1 MGEGID
7 KVQDEI
13 QGHAAESSLNGW
25 IALLVAICATFMALC
40 NVKDGNV
47 VQAMQQA
54 QTQAVD
60 QWSFYQAKS
69 TKQHL
74 AENNAELFTVQLD
87 LAPTLPAATR
97 AKLEARIEEAQT
109 KAKKYEKEKEE
120 IRAEAQR
127 QEKAYNDLNV
137 FDDQFD
143 MAEACLTVAIAMFG
157 VTALTK
163 KKPLFLLA
171 LTFAGF
177 GLAFGLAGFLHG
189 NLHPNWLAK
198 LLG

>member
-13 QGHAAESSLNGW
+13 QEHATESSLNGW

-54 QTQAVD
+54 KTQAVD
-60 QWSFYQAKS
+60 QWSIYQAKS

-74 AENNAELFTVQLD
+74 AENNAEMFAVQLE
-87 LAPTLPAATR
+87 LTPNLPAVARTR
-97 AKLEARIEEAQT
+97 LEARIEEARA
-109 KAKKYEKEKEE
+109 KARKYEKEKEE
-120 IRAEAQR
+120 IRLEAQK
-127 QEKAYNDLNV
+127 QEKTYNDLNV

-157 VTALTK
+157 VTALTQ

-171 LTFAGF
+171 LLFAGF
-177 GLAFGLAGFLHG
+177 GTAFGLAGFLHG
-189 NLHPNWLAK
+189 NLHPIWLAK

>member
-1 MGEGID
+1 MADIAE
-7 KVQDEI
+7 QI
-13 QGHAAESSLNGW
+13 QEPLEHAQESSLNSW

-74 AENNAELFTVQLD
+74 AENNAEMIAIQLE
-87 LAPTLPAATR
+87 LIPGLSPASR
-97 AKLEARIEEAQT
+97 AKLEARIEDAHA

-120 IRAEAQR
+120 IRAEAQK

-163 KKPLFLLA
+163 KRPLFLLA
-171 LTFAGF
+171 MTFGGF
-177 GLAFGLAGFLHG
+177 GVAFGLAGFLHG
-189 NLHPNWLAK
+189 NLHPDWLAK